1 MRRLKV
7 ESMTLQ
13 TESLNNTQ
21 QGGIV
26 AGSAAIMFAAAATTD
41 GLFSG
46 VMFVAAIV
54 TILSALA
61 LFTAAYRER
70 EN

>member
-1 MRRLKV
+1 MTPQI
-7 ESMTLQ
+7 ESRNRTR
-13 TESLNNTQ
+13 
-21 QGGIV
+21 QGGV
-26 AGSAAIMFAAAATTD
+26 VSGSAAIMFAAAATTE

-61 LFTAAYRER
+61 LYAIAYRER

>member
-1 MRRLKV
+1 MAP
-7 ESMTLQ
+7 Q
-13 TESLNNTQ
+13 TESRNRTQ
-21 QGGIV
+21 QVGVV
-26 AGSAAIMFAAAATTD
+26 AGSATIMFAAAATTE

-46 VMFVAAIV
+46 VMFFAGIV

-61 LFTAAYRER
+61 LSAAAYRER

>member
-1 MRRLKV
+1 MRPPEV
-7 ESMTLQ
+7 ESVTFQ
-13 TESLNNTQ
+13 TESQNRTQ
-21 QGGIV
+21 QGGVV
-26 AGSAAIMFAAAATTD
+26 AGSAAIMFAAAATTE

-46 VMFVAAIV
+46 VMFVAATV

-61 LFTAAYRER
+61 LYAAAYRER

>member
-1 MRRLKV
+1 MV
-7 ESMTLQ
+7 LQ
-13 TESLNNTQ
+13 TESGNRTQ
-21 QGGIV
+21 QAGVV
-26 AGSAAIMFAAAATTD
+26 AGSAAVMFAAAATTD

-46 VMFVAAIV
+46 VMFGAAVV

-61 LFTAAYRER
+61 LYAAAYREK

>member
-1 MRRLKV
+1 MA
-7 ESMTLQ
+7 LQ
-13 TESLNNTQ
+13 TENGNRIQ
-21 QGGIV
+21 QAGVV
-26 AGSAAIMFAAAATTD
+26 AGSAAVMFAAAATTD

-46 VMFVAAIV
+46 VMFFAALV

-61 LFTAAYRER
+61 LYAAAYQDK

>member
-1 MRRLKV
+1 MVYNK
-7 ESMTLQ
+7 
-13 TESLNNTQ
+13 TQ

-26 AGSAAIMFAAAATTD
+26 AASAAIMFAAAATTG

-46 VMFVAAIV
+46 TMFVAAIV
-54 TILSALA
+54 AIFSALA
-61 LFTAAYRER
+61 LYAIAHREG

>member
-1 MRRLKV
+1 MQPPIM
-7 ESMTLQ
+7 ESMALQ
-13 TESLNNTQ
+13 TEDLNRTQ
-21 QGGIV
+21 QGGVV
-26 AGSAAIMFAAAATTD
+26 AGSAAIMFAAAATIE

-61 LFTAAYRER
+61 LYAATYREKK
-70 EN
+70 N